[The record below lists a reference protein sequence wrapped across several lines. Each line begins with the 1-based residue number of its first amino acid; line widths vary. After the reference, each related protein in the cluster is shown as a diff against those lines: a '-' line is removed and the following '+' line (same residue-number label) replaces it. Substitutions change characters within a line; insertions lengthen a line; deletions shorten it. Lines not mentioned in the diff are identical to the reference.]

1 MSERRTLSGS
11 ITVFASLSLM
21 LVASFLLAL
30 LESARVK
37 GLEAYSGM
45 HRENAV
51 ESVLSEYDRDL
62 FDRFGI
68 FLLDGGYGSGTL
80 QFAQID
86 GRLLEI
92 SQKNLRPDVR
102 GLSLHTAQ
110 NFYQMDVA
118 QAQMERYLLA
128 TDADGAPFRA
138 MAAASMKARYPAE
151 ALQTLSEQFRR
162 SETAMDQA
170 KQSQSSMNE
179 AQQQI
184 AQAKK
189 QAAEAA
195 QSGDTADQP
204 DAAPVEPPENPMDV
218 VKELKKTDLLTL
230 VMPEG
235 VRVSE
240 KQIDGSTTLEHRQ
253 LIQGNEPWSGSAD
266 WSEPVLY
273 QQFLQTQFRCFT
285 SETAGSG
292 ALDYELEYIAAG
304 KDSDHANLKSV
315 VRRVLLLREGA
326 NFLYLQADAA
336 KQAEAYELA
345 AAIAAA
351 FAIAPA
357 TPLLAQG
364 ILATWAYAESI
375 LDVRALLSGGR
386 VPWIKT
392 AESWS
397 SDLSGIGTLLAGNAQ
412 AKTTESGDD
421 YTGYLQKLL
430 YFTSAR
436 ASNYRAMDLME
447 WYRAG
452 YGEGQIRM
460 DAMIVTFRA
469 AFCYE
474 AQPLFSGLVTLQRLS
489 VDRLEFAASATGSY
503 FKKNQ

>member
-1 MSERRTLSGS
+1 
-11 ITVFASLSLM
+11 
-21 LVASFLLAL
+21 
-30 LESARVK
+30 
-37 GLEAYSGM
+37 M

-102 GLSLHTAQ
+102 GLSIHAAQ
-110 NFYQMDVA
+110 NFYQMDVT

-151 ALQTLSEQFRR
+151 VLQTLSEQFRR
-162 SETAMDQA
+162 SDVAMDQA
-170 KQSQSSMNE
+170 KQSQSSMDQ

-184 AQAKK
+184 EQAKK

-195 QSGDTADQP
+195 QSSDSADQP
-204 DAAPVEPPENPMDV
+204 AAPPAEPPENPMDV

-235 VRVSE
+235 VRVSG
-240 KQIDGSTTLEHRQ
+240 KQIDGSTTLEQRQ

-285 SETAGSG
+285 SETAGGG

-304 KDSDHANLKSV
+304 KASDHANLKSV
-315 VRRVLLLREGA
+315 VRRLLLLREGA

-364 ILATWAYAESI
+364 ILAAWAYAESI

-397 SDLSGIGTLLAGNAQ
+397 SDLSGIGALLAGNAQ
-412 AKTTESGDD
+412 AKTTESGDN

-436 ASNYRAMDLME
+436 ASSYRAMDLME
-447 WYRAG
+447 WYRVG
-452 YGEGQIRM
+452 CGEGQIRM

-503 FKKNQ
+503 FKKSQ